1 MLYARPVQRFLLI
14 GIAVALTAGCGTPQP
29 ILVRPAPPPPWT
41 MQACQPWPAL
51 GGEGRVRLEDA
62 AQAVRSAAVAHSDCQ
77 ARHEGLMRYVT
88 DVVQPE

>member
-1 MLYARPVQRFLLI
+1 MRMLIVPAFL
-14 GIAVALTAGCGTPQP
+14 ALGGCFGTPQP

-41 MQACQPWPAL
+41 MQACQPWPAI
-51 GGEGRVRLEDA
+51 GGEGRVSLEDA

-88 DVVQPE
+88 DVVQPK